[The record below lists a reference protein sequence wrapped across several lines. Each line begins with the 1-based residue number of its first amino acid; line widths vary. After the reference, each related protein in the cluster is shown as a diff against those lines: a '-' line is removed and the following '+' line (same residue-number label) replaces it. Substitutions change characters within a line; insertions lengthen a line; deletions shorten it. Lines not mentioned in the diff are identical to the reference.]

1 MGGAARSLLLG
12 AALLA
17 QQAPDPIALGD
28 GPRPPRDA
36 TPRTGERFTWL
47 ADAFAGWSHV
57 AGDSGEMRYPEIV
70 CGGAALLD
78 VDGDGDLDVFVAN
91 GGRWRD
97 LAPDAPFPGHAL
109 FRNDGAMR
117 FTDVAR
123 EAGLFGAAG
132 DYAMGATAADVE
144 GDGDQDLFVCGYERC
159 WLYVNDGKG
168 HFEERADAAGVAN
181 RGRWAVSAAF
191 LDADRDGRLDLY
203 VANYLVYPVALARQQ
218 PCTTTG
224 GVRDYCSPREYAGV
238 QDALYVSAGDGTWRD
253 ETAARGLA
261 TPGLLKDRAKGM
273 GVVVSDV
280 DDDGDPDLFVSNDSC
295 PNWLW
300 LNDGKGHFEE
310 AAVPRG
316 VAYDE
321 NGKSRA
327 GMGVDAGDVDGD
339 GDFDLVCVHLSYEAN
354 ALFVNDG
361 QGWFVDEAQSAG
373 LAAADRGEVGFGVD
387 FFDHDDDGDLDLFVA
402 NGHVLVNVH
411 RTSEARWYLQCDQLL
426 ENDGKGRFTLVAPA
440 QAGAAF
446 ETRHAGRGQ
455 ATGDLDGDGDLDLVV
470 VVRNEPA
477 MLLRN
482 NHVEQRRA
490 AFATLAAGGDAK
502 TPLRADA
509 LLLRLRGKGTNRDAI
524 GAKVAVTVGG
534 KTLVEEVRAGG
545 SYASRHDLRLHFG
558 MAAATQADAVVVRW
572 PDGTK
577 QEFGPLAAGFEH
589 ELIEGEEQARSVR
602 ELK

>member
-1 MGGAARSLLLG
+1 MSGRSGAAASLLLG
-12 AALLA
+12 AALVA
-17 QQAPDPIALGD
+17 QERLDPIALGD

-36 TPRTGERFTWL
+36 TPKPGERFTWL
-47 ADAFAGWSHV
+47 ADALAGWSHV

-78 VDGDGDLDVFVAN
+78 LDGDGDLDLFLAN

-97 LAPDAPFPGHAL
+97 LTPDAPFPGHAL

-117 FTDVAR
+117 FVDVAR
-123 EAGLFGAAG
+123 EAGVFGAAG
-132 DYAMGATAADVE
+132 DYAMGATAADLE

-159 WLYVNDGKG
+159 WLFVNDGKG
-168 HFEERADAAGVAN
+168 RFEERADAAGVAN

-238 QDALYVSAGDGTWRD
+238 QDALFMNAGDGTWRD

-261 TPGLLKDRAKGM
+261 TPGPLKDRAKGM

-300 LNDGKGHFEE
+300 LNDGHGKFEE

-327 GMGVDAGDVDGD
+327 GMGVDAGDADGD
-339 GDFDLVCVHLSYEAN
+339 GDFDLVCVHLSYETN

-361 QGWFVDEAQSAG
+361 QGWFVDEGQAAG

-387 FFDHDDDGDLDLFVA
+387 LFDHDDDGDLDLFVA

-411 RTSEARWYLQCDQLL
+411 RTSEARWYLQQDQLL
-426 ENDGKGRFTLVAPA
+426 ENDGKGRFKLVAPA

-446 ETRHAGRGQ
+446 ATRHAGRGQ

-490 AFATLAAGGDAK
+490 AGPA
-502 TPLRADA
+502 LRSDA
-509 LLLRLRGKGTNRDAI
+509 LLLRLRGNGANRDAI
-524 GAKVAVTVGG
+524 GAKATVTIGG
-534 KTLVEEVRAGG
+534 KRLVEEVRAGG

-558 MAAATQADAVVVRW
+558 AAGAAQADAVEVRW
-572 PDGTK
+572 PSGTT
-577 QEFGPLAAGFEH
+577 QRWPALDVGFEH
-589 ELIEGEEQARSVR
+589 ELIEGEAQARRVR